1 MRYKVDGWWM
11 QREPNSRIIPGSF
24 LDDRDAER
32 MVTLWHYPPSA
43 LPQDCQVSATLNET
57 HLRATTSGMEAT
69 MRLVFNTTLTVDVAP
84 NDDELRKAFIELVC
98 QSARQVYGPAA
109 MLAKSRP
116 SLKITE
122 TSREGMTDIDVFEP
136 SAADRI
142 SRD

>member
-11 QREPNSRIIPGSF
+11 QRAEKSRIIPGSF

-69 MRLVFNTTLTVDVAP
+69 MRLVFSTTLTVDVPP

-109 MLAKSRP
+109 MLAKTRP
-116 SLKITE
+116 TMNLTE
-122 TSREGMTDIDVFEP
+122 TSREGMKQLPLLEDATPE
-136 SAADRI
+136 S
-142 SRD
+142 